1 MIKLKF
7 CVLFSLPYFNHFASS
22 LSDLSVEISKAA
34 VEPENNLSNGDIEVQ
49 KLRVEQ
55 MRRLRKELRKLEK
68 LERLRLNKAVGGSP
82 SVDAELMRQIQ
93 VYQLKQ
99 KI

>member
-1 MIKLKF
+1 M
-7 CVLFSLPYFNHFASS
+7 
-22 LSDLSVEISKAA
+22 SDLSVEIAKVTAGSGTGNIDNLLSA
-34 VEPENNLSNGDIEVQ
+34 ENLSTVDIEVQ

-93 VYQLKQ
+93 VALQSDPC
-99 KI
+99 

>member
-1 MIKLKF
+1 M
-7 CVLFSLPYFNHFASS
+7 CAFSLPYFNKFASS
-22 LSDLSVEISKAA
+22 LSDLSVEIAKAA
-34 VEPENNLSNGDIEVQ
+34 VEPENTLSNGDIEVQ

-93 VYQLKQ
+93 VYLVPTKTEN
-99 KI
+99 KE

>member
-1 MIKLKF
+1 
-7 CVLFSLPYFNHFASS
+7 
-22 LSDLSVEISKAA
+22 LSVEIANVTAGTGNIDSLLKGA
-34 VEPENNLSNGDIEVQ
+34 NLSTIDIEVQ

-93 VYQLKQ
+93 VSVQ
-99 KI
+99 